1 MFKKALP
8 FFIHVI
14 TPLHA
19 GTGQELGIVDLPIQ
33 RERHTGFPKIEAS
46 GLKGSIRE
54 VFEELLTVKNGQY
67 ALVDDVTVKERV
79 EKLQKKFPNIGEI
92 WTLIKNGEEKEEK
105 K

>member
-8 FFIHVI
+8 FFIYVI

-54 VFEELLTVKNGQY
+54 VFEELLTIKNGQY
-67 ALVDDVTVKERV
+67 ALVDDEIVKKE
-79 EKLQKKFPNIGEI
+79 L
-92 WTLIKNGEEKEEK
+92 KN
-105 K
+105 